1 MHFMR
6 CTGHPCEAE
15 VASEKS
21 LVTDP
26 RQWFMYAGQSTA
38 FFGLH
43 ELVQAMLPR
52 AVAHNPAGE
61 FVNDLYFA
69 LLHQVMRIA
78 MHEVQCRQSL
88 SNKRLT
94 SAAAG
99 PEPSISLGEPRQ
111 PLLTVL
117 GQSYRAFIVF
127 THKVTA
133 GRKLCSEFEGA
144 LIGLLFGHIVV
155 AASNDQR
162 RARLVDE
169 DAICFVH
176 NGIVETT

>member
-1 MHFMR
+1 MR

-21 LVTDP
+21 LVAEP
-26 RQWFMYAGQSTA
+26 RQRFMYAGQGTA
-38 FFGLH
+38 FFCLH
-43 ELVQAMLPR
+43 ELMQSMLPR
-52 AVAHNPAGE
+52 AVAHNPASE

-69 LLHQVMRIA
+69 LFHQVVRIA
-78 MHEVQCRQSL
+78 MHEVQGRQGL
-88 SNKRLT
+88 TNKRLT
-94 SAAAG
+94 LPAAG
-99 PEPSISLGEPRQ
+99 PEPSIALGEYRQ

-117 GQSYRAFIVF
+117 GQSHRTLIVF

-133 GRKLCSEFEGA
+133 CRKLRSEFEGA

-169 DAICFVH
+169 DAICFVN